1 MSEEQMSVGT
11 LLRTAREAQG
21 LTIEQ
26 VVQQLKL
33 ARRQVEAM
41 EGDHFADLPGNTFAR
56 GFVRNYARLLKLDA
70 EPLLL
75 ALEAQL
81 PQEREQVAFP
91 QASENPSNLDLTVGE
106 KSIRAG
112 HWPVLAMMLLGLLVG
127 AGLVWWYLQQPAM
140 PEIALEER
148 EVAASLPDAIAF
160 TEASEIAA
168 SVTFESA
175 SALASEPAVLN
186 LSASAPASAALAVSS
201 SVAASS
207 VASSSAVSAVR
218 QVSSAVAARGIR
230 IAASKESWVQIV
242 GGDGQRVFAGMV
254 TAGSE
259 QAWAASAPYQIKIGN
274 APGAKLYYRGK
285 PVDLAPFTRG
295 DVATL
300 ELK

>member
-11 LLRTAREAQG
+11 FLRTAREAQG

-41 EGDHFADLPGNTFAR
+41 ESDHFADLPGNTFAR

-75 ALEAQL
+75 ALETQL

-91 QASENPSNLDLTVGE
+91 QASENPSNLDLAVRD

-207 VASSSAVSAVR
+207 AVSAVR

-242 GGDGQRVFAGMV
+242 GGDGQRVFTGMV

-274 APGAKLYYRGK
+274 APGAKLFYRGK
-285 PVDLAPFTRG
+285 AIDLAPFTRG